1 MAEATANT
9 EERATATIK
18 EAARVLG
25 IGIRQTYEAVHR
37 KEIPSIKIGST
48 YRVPRA
54 WLKRVTE
61 GAA

>member
-1 MAEATANT
+1 MAEATAKT

-18 EAARVLG
+18 EAARILG
-25 IGIRQTYEAVHR
+25 VGLNQAYEAVHR

-54 WLKRVTE
+54 WLDRQLT
-61 GAA
+61 